1 MNRQNIYVMTR
12 NAKGSR
18 RERQLVEFLNK
29 QGYVCHR
36 VAGSGHMESA
46 TCDLVA
52 IKNGKPFL
60 VEVKSRKKIFYT
72 KSHLPQLHTM
82 IKEAKRCG
90 AVPLLAVKIN
100 YKPWKIINISKD
112 IPKKV

>member
-1 MNRQNIYVMTR
+1 MLTR
-12 NAKGSR
+12 NAKGAR
-18 RERQLVEFLNK
+18 RERQFVEFLNN

-52 IKNGKPFL
+52 IRKGKAYL
-60 VEVKSRKKIFYT
+60 VEVKSRKKVFYT
-72 KSHLPQLHTM
+72 KSHLDQLNIM

-90 AVPLLAVKIN
+90 AIPLLAVKIN
-100 YKPWKIINISKD
+100 YKPWEVINISKI
-112 IPKKV
+112 IPKKVN

>member
-1 MNRQNIYVMTR
+1 MSR

-18 RERQLVEFLNK
+18 RERQLVDFLNK

-52 IKNGKPFL
+52 IKKGKPYL
-60 VEVKSRKKIFYT
+60 IEVKSRKKVFYT
-72 KSHLPQLHTM
+72 KSHMDQLNIM
-82 IKEAKRCG
+82 IKEAKKCG
-90 AVPLLAVKIN
+90 AIPLLAVKIN
-100 YKPWKIINISKD
+100 YKPWEIIDISRI
-112 IPKKV
+112 IPSKVA

>member
-1 MNRQNIYVMTR
+1 MR

-18 RERQLVEFLNK
+18 RERQLVGFLNK
-29 QGYVCHR
+29 KGYVCHR

-52 IKNGKPFL
+52 IKHGKAYL

-72 KSHLPQLHTM
+72 KQHLPQLETM

-90 AVPLLAVKIN
+90 AKPLLAVKIN
-100 YKPWKIINISKD
+100 YNPWEIIDISKK
-112 IPKKV
+112 IPKKVE

>member
-1 MNRQNIYVMTR
+1 M

-29 QGYVCHR
+29 KGYVCHR

-52 IKNGKPFL
+52 IKRGKAYL
-60 VEVKSRKKIFYT
+60 IEVKSRKKVFYT
-72 KSHLPQLHTM
+72 KSHLAQLETM
-82 IKEAKRCG
+82 IKEAKKCG
-90 AVPLLAVKIN
+90 ATPLLAVKIN
-100 YKPWKIINISKD
+100 YKPWKIIDISKQV
-112 IPKKV
+112 PRKVG